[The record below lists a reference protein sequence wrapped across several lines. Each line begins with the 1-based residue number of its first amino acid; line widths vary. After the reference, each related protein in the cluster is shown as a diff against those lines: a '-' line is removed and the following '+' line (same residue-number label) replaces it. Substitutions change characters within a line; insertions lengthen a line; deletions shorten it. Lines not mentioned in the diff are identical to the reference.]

1 MLRQLYHL
9 LQEADAR
16 GETLSLAA
24 LAEAMQTD
32 AETVRRLLEI
42 LAWEGRIS
50 QVASEGCGL
59 AQQGCAACPLN
70 KVCVRGVTHK
80 QTGYFLTHTD

>member
-1 MLRQLYHL
+1 MLRQLYRL

-24 LAEAMQTD
+24 LAETMQTD
-32 AETVRRLLEI
+32 TETVRRLLEI
-42 LAWEGRIS
+42 LAWEGRLS
-50 QVASEGCGL
+50 RVASAGCSL

-70 KVCVRGVTHK
+70 KVCVRGVTHQ
-80 QTGYFLTHTD
+80 QTGYALKQPR